1 MTAIAM
7 VRSAVVSLL
16 CLNNCSEFV
25 CLFTPRFL
33 LRSCQMTDKLLS
45 AFFYI
50 KILDLAIASQ
60 GHMEYMIHGAL
71 AIYLSLTDDKK
82 RKEKKTFH
90 KSNTLS
96 T

>member
-25 CLFTPRFL
+25 CLFVHTKISFKVVSDDRQIA
-33 LRSCQMTDKLLS
+33 LR
-45 AFFYI
+45 FFYI
-50 KILDLAIASQ
+50 KILDIAIASQ

-82 RKEKKTFH
+82 RKEKTIH